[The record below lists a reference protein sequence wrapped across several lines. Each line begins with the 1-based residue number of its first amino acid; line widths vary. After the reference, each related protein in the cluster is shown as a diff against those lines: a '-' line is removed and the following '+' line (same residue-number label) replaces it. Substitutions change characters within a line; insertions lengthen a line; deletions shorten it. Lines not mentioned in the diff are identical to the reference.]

1 MQLASR
7 LGEWLAGRMS
17 DINDYL
23 IDQGGKNW
31 GELLSG
37 WRELLPPEFTLWMVN
52 RFGDVILVLADES
65 VHFLDVGIGQLNQIA
80 DSREIFFEL
89 IDQGDNASNW
99 LMIENI
105 DRCVAAGMHLKS
117 DQCYSYKIPPVLGG
131 SYGVENFE
139 LTDLSVHYAFL
150 ADIWRQTKDVPDG
163 TKVRTVVV
171 D

>member
-1 MQLASR
+1 MT
-7 LGEWLAGRMS
+7 

-23 IDQGGKNW
+23 IDQSGKDW

-37 WRELLPPEFTLWMVN
+37 WGELLPPEFTLWMVN
-52 RFGDVILVLADES
+52 RFGDLVLVLADDS
-65 VHFLDVGIGQLNQIA
+65 VHFLDIGIGQLSQIA
-80 DSREIFFEL
+80 DTRENFFEV

-99 LMIENI
+99 LMIENV
-105 DRCVAAGMHLKS
+105 DRCVAAGMHPKS

-131 SYGVENFE
+131 SYGLENFE

-163 TKVRTVVV
+163 TKVRAVVT